1 MSKFDNNDLDLT
13 IYQVIKKYNLL
24 NNSTHMRS
32 LGQNFI
38 TDENLLDKIVK
49 SALPINKDD
58 CILEIG
64 PGPCGL
70 TRSIIKHCSNEVICI
85 EKDIKIKPLHDNLL
99 INTDKEL
106 KFIYNDALNINLS
119 DLTNKKIVII
129 SNLPYNV
136 GTALVMKWLS
146 DSINQ
151 INSIV
156 IMLQNE
162 VIDRICAFP
171 NSKQYGKISIL
182 SQLLCNVEK
191 LFIISNKAFI
201 PSPKVT
207 SAVVKLTPKSINIEN
222 TSKLMKLLDNCFL
235 YRRKMIYSTLIKF
248 YKQFDKQN
256 INDILNKC
264 NILPQYRPENI
275 TPIQYYELSKLI

>member
-1 MSKFDNNDLDLT
+1 MPKFDDNDLDLT

-24 NNSTHMRS
+24 NNNARMHS

-38 TDENLLDKIVK
+38 TDESLLDKIVK
-49 SALPINKDD
+49 SALPINKND
-58 CILEIG
+58 CIIEIG

-70 TRSIIKHCSNEVICI
+70 TRSIIKYCNNKVICI
-85 EKDIKIKPLHDNLL
+85 EKDIKLKQLHDNLL
-99 INTDKEL
+99 ENTNNNL
-106 KFIYNDALNINLS
+106 KFIYNDALNININN
-119 DLTNKKIVII
+119 LTNKKIVII

-136 GTALVMKWLS
+136 GTTLLMKWLTTN
-146 DSINQ
+146 INK
-151 INSIV
+151 INNIV
-156 IMLQNE
+156 IMLQTE

-191 LFIISNKAFI
+191 LFTVSNKVFI

-207 SAVVKLTPKSINIEN
+207 SAVIKLTPKNINIEN
-222 TSKLMKLLDNCFL
+222 LSKLMKLLDNCFL

-248 YKQFDKQN
+248 FNQLNKQN
-256 INDILNKC
+256 INDILDKC

>member
-1 MSKFDNNDLDLT
+1 MPKFDDNDLDLT

-24 NNSTHMRS
+24 NNNARMHS

-38 TDENLLDKIVK
+38 TDESLLDKIVK
-49 SALPINKDD
+49 SALPINKND
-58 CILEIG
+58 CIIEIG

-70 TRSIIKHCSNEVICI
+70 TRSIIKYCNNEVICI
-85 EKDIKIKPLHDNLL
+85 EKDIKLKQLHDNLL
-99 INTDKEL
+99 ENTNNNL
-106 KFIYNDALNINLS
+106 KFIYNDALNININN
-119 DLTNKKIVII
+119 LTNKKIVII

-136 GTALVMKWLS
+136 GTALLMKWLTTN
-146 DSINQ
+146 INK
-151 INSIV
+151 INNIV
-156 IMLQNE
+156 IMLQTE

-191 LFIISNKAFI
+191 LFTVSNKVFI

-207 SAVVKLTPKSINIEN
+207 SAVIKLTPKNINIEN
-222 TSKLMKLLDNCFL
+222 LSKLMKLLDNCFL

-248 YKQFDKQN
+248 FNQLNKQN
-256 INDILNKC
+256 INDILDKC